1 MKVFKWF
8 VETIVYKED
17 TSLEM
22 FGFEVETL
30 NDSKQTVFEIAKYR
44 TNELLKQKGQKAKR
58 TTICW
63 IELKSSQHI
72 SKYQRFVR
80 LYETKRPRKAIM
92 NILKIP
98 FWKLRQFE
106 EYYNG
111 NTKPLTKKGYLEL
124 KNFLSDEEIRRHHKI
139 PECEFQQFLRGMQKK

>member
-30 NDSKQTVFEIAKYR
+30 NDSKQTVFEIVKYR

-63 IELKSSQHI
+63 IELKSVQHM

-98 FWKLRQFE
+98 
-106 EYYNG
+106 
-111 NTKPLTKKGYLEL
+111 
-124 KNFLSDEEIRRHHKI
+124 
-139 PECEFQQFLRGMQKK
+139 

>member
-44 TNELLKQKGQKAKR
+44 TNARHEKV
-58 TTICW
+58 
-63 IELKSSQHI
+63 S
-72 SKYQRFVR
+72 
-80 LYETKRPRKAIM
+80 
-92 NILKIP
+92 
-98 FWKLRQFE
+98 
-106 EYYNG
+106 
-111 NTKPLTKKGYLEL
+111 
-124 KNFLSDEEIRRHHKI
+124 LSIDIN
-139 PECEFQQFLRGMQKK
+139 

>member
-30 NDSKQTVFEIAKYR
+30 NDSKQTVFEIVKYR

-63 IELKSSQHI
+63 IELKSVQHM

-106 EYYNG
+106 EYYNE
-111 NTKPLTKKGYLEL
+111 NTKPLTKKKYLEL
-124 KNFLSDEEIRRHHKI
+124 KTFLSDEEIRRHHKI
-139 PECEFQQFLRGMQKK
+139 PECEFQQFLKGM